1 MTDKQ
6 RQAQYLRFEK
16 HYTLQQIADEMG
28 ISIGRAQQLVAN
40 VVAKNMEL
48 SFDECVKLIDS
59 KTLFGRPRI
68 TADEL
73 NAIKKCLIKYYELS
87 KRVK

>member
-6 RQAQYLRFEK
+6 RQAHYLRFEK
-16 HYTLQQIADEMG
+16 QYTLQQIADEMG

-40 VVAKNMEL
+40 VIAKNMEL
-48 SFDECVKLIDS
+48 SFDECIKLIDS

-68 TADEL
+68 TAEEL
-73 NAIKKCLIKYYELS
+73 NAIKKCLVKYYELS
-87 KRVK
+87 KRVE

>member
-6 RQAQYLRFEK
+6 KQAQYLRFEK

-28 ISIGRAQQLVAN
+28 VSVGRAQQLVAN
-40 VVAKNMEL
+40 VIAKNMEL
-48 SFDECVKLIDS
+48 SFDECIKLIDS
-59 KTLFGRPRI
+59 KVMWNRPRI

-73 NAIKKCLIKYYELS
+73 NAIKKCLVKYYELS
-87 KRVK
+87 KRVE

>member
-16 HYTLQQIADEMG
+16 QYTLQQIADEMG
-28 ISIGRAQQLVAN
+28 VSMGRAHQLVAK

-73 NAIKKCLIKYYELS
+73 NAIKKCLVKYYELS
-87 KRVK
+87 KRME